1 MPFGQITAGR
11 CAMKSTK
18 TRKEAISHCDDT
30 DTPLFLKRE
39 SSWTFQVANDKGGR

>member
-30 DTPLFLKRE
+30 DTPLFFE
-39 SSWTFQVANDKGGR
+39 EGEFMDFSSR